1 MSPPF
6 VAVEVAA
13 AALAGGAEVAEGLGA
28 GGATGIWPH
37 PLRSAAMPKSAGAVA
52 RRVAST
58 VVLCHALTDSP
69 AATSRRY
76 SLRVRSNVNT
86 PAHCSGRAA

>member
-1 MSPPF
+1 MSPPS

-13 AALAGGAEVAEGLGA
+13 AALAGRAEVAEGLGA

-58 VVLCHALTDSP
+58 VVLCHALP
-69 AATSRRY
+69 IPRPRQAAGI
-76 SLRVRSNVNT
+76 
-86 PAHCSGRAA
+86 HFE

>member
-13 AALAGGAEVAEGLGA
+13 VAPAGGAEVAEGLGA

-37 PLRSAAMPKSAGAVA
+37 PLRSAAMPKSAAAVA

-86 PAHCSGRAA
+86 PANCSGRAA